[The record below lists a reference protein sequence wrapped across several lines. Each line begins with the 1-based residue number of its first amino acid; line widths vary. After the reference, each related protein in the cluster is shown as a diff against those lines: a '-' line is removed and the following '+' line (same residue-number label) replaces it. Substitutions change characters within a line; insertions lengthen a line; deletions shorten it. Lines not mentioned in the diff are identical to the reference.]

1 MDLLLKFL
9 AQCRLTAQERL
20 DLTEFTLKG
29 DSASDLLPGAVGLDR
44 LLDNGLNEI
53 VKVILQKLKTLW
65 LQERQHHIDE
75 HEVAEVNLRPLREIQ
90 QRD

>member
-1 MDLLLKFL
+1 MDLLLEFL

-20 DLTEFTLKG
+20 DLTEFTLEG
-29 DSASDLLPGAVGLDR
+29 DGASDLLPGAVGLDR

-53 VKVILQKLKTLW
+53 VKVILQELKTLW

-75 HEVAEVNLRPLREIQ
+75 HEVAEVNLRLLREIQ

>member
-1 MDLLLKFL
+1 MDLLLEFL

>member
-1 MDLLLKFL
+1 MDLLLEFL

-29 DSASDLLPGAVGLDR
+29 DGASDLLPGAVGLDR

-75 HEVAEVNLRPLREIQ
+75 HEVAEVNLRLLREIQ